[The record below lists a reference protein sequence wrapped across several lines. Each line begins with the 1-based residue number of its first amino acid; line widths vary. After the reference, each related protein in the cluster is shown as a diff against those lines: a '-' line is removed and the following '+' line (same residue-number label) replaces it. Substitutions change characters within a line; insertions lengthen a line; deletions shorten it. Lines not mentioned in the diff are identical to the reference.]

1 MGTETFGEALRAA
14 MARRS
19 YTLEDLRRRLTA
31 RGHPVSLAALS
42 YWRSGQRTPQRQ
54 SSLDA
59 IPELEAILGLEAGA
73 LLGRLPSALERRSRE
88 VVPFTDLVGAR
99 PSEPLPDETFLHQVA
114 AQIVVDVGIH
124 REIVS
129 ATARQVMIA
138 TRDGVAGLTLY
149 YQGGL
154 ATDDLVVR
162 AIGGCRI
169 GEKGEHDDDIRSLEL
184 VFDRPLA
191 RDEQVITEFEIT
203 HRSLDLDTR
212 YSLAAGSVLEEALLW
227 VRFHPECRPQRCWIG
242 FDEHLNGHEWPVDL
256 AGATS
261 LLERQARF
269 GPGRIDARWE
279 W

>member
-1 MGTETFGEALRAA
+1 MDTETFGDVLRAA

-31 RGHPVSLAALS
+31 RGHPISLAALS
-42 YWRSGQRTPQRQ
+42 YWRSGQRTPQRR

-59 IPELEAILGLEAGA
+59 IPELEAILGLEEGE
-73 LLGRLPSALERRSRE
+73 LLDRLPSALERRSGE
-88 VVPFTDLVGAR
+88 VVAFTDLVGAE
-99 PSEPLPDETFLHQVA
+99 PSEPLPTETFLHQVA
-114 AQIVVDVGIH
+114 AQIVVDIGVH

-138 TRDGVAGLTLY
+138 TRDGVAGMTLY

-154 ATDDLVVR
+154 ETDDLVIR

-169 GEKGEHDDDIRSLEL
+169 GEKGELADGIRSLEL
-184 VFDRPLA
+184 VFERPLA
-191 RDEQVITEFEIT
+191 RDEQVVTEIEIT
-203 HRSLDLDTR
+203 HRTLDLDTK
-212 YSLAAGSVLEEALLW
+212 YSLAAGSELEEALLW
-227 VRFHPECRPQRCWIG
+227 VRFHPDCRPQRCWIG
-242 FDEHLNGHEWPVDL
+242 FDEHAAGYEWPVDL
-256 AGATS
+256 AGSTS
-261 LLERQARF
+261 LLERQTAF